1 MNKELYIPKFR
12 YLTQNLDGI
21 VRTHINFPQQDYEI
35 SEYISD
41 YMIVVSEGTRNTDW
55 VNTLI
60 DLDAVNA
67 GCAGYTFEGGILK
80 PVDCDGGN
88 DAAKDR
94 YKL

>member
-1 MNKELYIPKFR
+1 MNEKLHIQRFR

-21 VRTHINFPQQDYEI
+21 VRAHINFPRQDYEI
-35 SEYISD
+35 SEHISD
-41 YMIVVSEGTRNTDW
+41 YMIAVSDGARNTDW

-67 GCAGYTFEGGILK
+67 GCAGYTFENGILK

>member
-1 MNKELYIPKFR
+1 MNEELHIPRFR

-67 GCAGYTFEGGILK
+67 GCAGYTFENGILK
-80 PVDCDGGN
+80 PVDGGESN
-88 DAAKDR
+88 AAKDR

>member
-21 VRTHINFPQQDYEI
+21 VRTHINFPQQDLKINEHVSFPMI
-35 SEYISD
+35 RVSD
-41 YMIVVSEGTRNTDW
+41 GARNPDW
-55 VNTLI
+55 QNTVI

-67 GCAGYTFEGGILK
+67 GCAGYTFENGILK